1 MKGRGIV
8 NHSSRFFHCL
18 IWLLIF
24 TFFLPTPVLMTA
36 QAGENPANAHVM
48 RRFNSPERAR
58 AIEEAARQDAAA
70 RAAYAEQEATRAP
83 VAEGVTPAKEA
94 PTVAPSAT
102 AAAGQRPAD
111 AFRPKTLTEVLF
123 NQGAAFMGVP
133 GLAPQQDKYGNFDEG
148 LGFHQDGTVR
158 RAGGADSASGYGGKR
173 AASYATY
180 GMTGGLGYGPGNMQ
194 GIGYGP
200 YGNGLYDAMHQELWG
215 RDDPTRGGRV
225 THGMGRSMDNF
236 DPMDAAMQRGLN
248 YGLGFLNSAGES
260 ALSGLVDGGR
270 ARLNFSVDWD
280 GRINGEGDVL
290 LPFWDSQYTTIYTQL
305 GARSMSGMQH
315 GGSDGEGADRWI
327 GNAGI
332 GQRWFPYAES
342 LTDAGNLMLGYN
354 AFFDYDFTRSHQRGG
369 FGVEA
374 QYDWLRLASNY
385 YFPISSW
392 RDSKDFDG
400 DFVKERAAEG
410 WDVRVKGYMPFYRNL
425 AVTGAYSQ
433 WYGDHVG
440 MFSSSKLEKD
450 PKVWSYGLEYTPVPL
465 VSGFVNQRS
474 TENGRSDTEFGL
486 RFTYHFQMPWE
497 DQISHAKV
505 AELRTVS
512 GSKHEF
518 VDRENR
524 IILEYKAKNSYRIEY
539 LGSVGVN
546 AFKFRILD
554 GFGKHKSGQSVIV
567 RAGGGVTLAEAP
579 AEPKSYFAQAIDF
592 LDGLIS
598 VSTAHAADFS
608 QTYVSDGNGEFI
620 VRLDNVTAVPVVL
633 TVQAGNNSQTF
644 TLGEAMLS
652 SGLFAASSTLANG
665 AATALTL
672 KTPNPGA
679 AVTWSVVSGPGILT
693 SPSGTT
699 DGSGN
704 ATNTLTANAT
714 GSGPIV
720 VRATA
725 NGVDYDCT
733 VTIGVA
739 YALSLAA
746 GTANPTASGS
756 SIMTA
761 TVLQNGVATSG
772 QNVVFTWKVKGGS
785 LGQQTGATTGTNA
798 SGEAAYTLAG
808 NGDQRTIT
816 VTATL
821 QSDSSKTA
829 TADVVFGAA
838 LPSGFIAL
846 AGNTMNWGDAGSY
859 CSDQGGKLPLIN
871 NTTSWNGSGMSS
883 LDGFGT
889 GSWPVGLPSYDY
901 WTGTEEAANYAW
913 FVVGGNVNVF
923 VSPISQSYS
932 NNRVVCVPVP

>member
-8 NHSSRFFHCL
+8 NHSSRFFHFM
-18 IWLLIF
+18 IWVLIF

-36 QAGENPANAHVM
+36 QAGENPDTAYVM

-58 AIEEAARQDAAA
+58 AIEEAARQDAAV
-70 RAAYAEQEATRAP
+70 RAAYAEQEAAAASSATAP
-83 VAEGVTPAKEA
+83 PAASA
-94 PTVAPSAT
+94 PKPEQQQT

-133 GLAPQQDKYGNFDEG
+133 GLAPQQDKYGHFDEG

-158 RAGGADSASGYGGKR
+158 RAGGENSASGYGGKR

-180 GMTGGLGYGPGNMQ
+180 GMTGGMGYGPGGMQ

-215 RDDPTRGGRV
+215 RDDPTRGGRI
-225 THGMGRSMDNF
+225 TNGMGRSFDNF
-236 DPMDAAMQRGLN
+236 DPMDAAMQKGLN

-315 GGSDGEGADRWI
+315 GGDDGEGADRWI
-327 GNAGI
+327 GNAGL
-332 GQRWFPYAES
+332 GQRWFPFAE
-342 LTDAGNLMLGYN
+342 DINNAGNLMLGYN

-497 DQISHAKV
+497 DQVSHAKV

-524 IILEYKAKNSYRIEY
+524 IILEYKAKNSYKVEY
-539 LGSVGVN
+539 LGPDGN
-546 AFKFRILD
+546 GFLFRVRD
-554 GFGKHKSGQSVIV
+554 GFGKYVAGQTVRVTASG
-567 RAGGGVTLAEAP
+567 AYLAEAAP
-579 AEPKSYFAQAIDF
+579 AEPQTLFAKAVNF
-592 LDGLIS
+592 LDEFIS
-598 VSTAHAADFS
+598 VKAAYAADLS
-608 QTYVSDGNGEFI
+608 KAYVTDGQGRFW
-620 VRLDNVTAVPVVL
+620 VRLDPSAPSPVTV
-633 TVQAGNNSQTF
+633 TVQAGDNSQTF
-644 TLGEAMLS
+644 TLSGGGSGGSGGITLTPTNGPAFTGGQSSTASVLARVLDASGNPVPDGTVVTWLVTAASNNSPAMASGWGTKKTGLAWGATPVSSTGAGAWARVTAELAASTTTAVTGGNGETTVQLTDIVGERTVTVQASAPGISPATASVDFGAGPLS
-652 SGLFAASSTLANG
+652 MFAASPTSTTYLF
-665 AATALTL
+665 
-672 KTPNPGA
+672 
-679 AVTWSVVSGPGILT
+679 S
-693 SPSGTT
+693 
-699 DGSGN
+699 
-704 ATNTLTANAT
+704 
-714 GSGPIV
+714 
-720 VRATA
+720 
-725 NGVDYDCT
+725 
-733 VTIGVA
+733 
-739 YALSLAA
+739 
-746 GTANPTASGS
+746 TASP
-756 SIMTA
+756 I
-761 TVLQNGVATSG
+761 
-772 QNVVFTWKVKGGS
+772 
-785 LGQQTGATTGTNA
+785 TGATTN
-798 SGEAAYTLAG
+798 
-808 NGDQRTIT
+808 
-816 VTATL
+816 
-821 QSDSSKTA
+821 
-829 TADVVFGAA
+829 F
-838 LPSGFIAL
+838 P
-846 AGNTMNWGDAGSY
+846 
-859 CSDQGGKLPLIN
+859 
-871 NTTSWNGSGMSS
+871 
-883 LDGFGT
+883 
-889 GSWPVGLPSYDY
+889 
-901 WTGTEEAANYAW
+901 AANYCGGSISYVADGHYTSSNLPSLTQ
-913 FVVGGNVNVF
+913 FRTIIVDQYDDGYGGNGAWGAAGWGDTGIVWTDEVKDGGQNAGIIRWSGYGTGLIVNVG
-923 VSPISQSYS
+923 QS
-932 NNRVVCVPVP
+932 VVCLR